1 MRFRVGVIES
11 AATAVRGRGSLVR
24 HLRMLAEV
32 RRIEEMVVI
41 NESQRQSLAWVTVV
55 FEVTCAPKTPP
66 DLCRVRPTKGRTH
79 EGTIYGRTDHSDDQ
93 GTGIW

>member
-1 MRFRVGVIES
+1 MPLWMRFRVGVIES

-55 FEVTCAPKTPP
+55 FEAELASPSSTVHGAFLT
-66 DLCRVRPTKGRTH
+66 
-79 EGTIYGRTDHSDDQ
+79 
-93 GTGIW
+93 